1 VIGRFPFSDTNHRRF
16 VSLVLQGPTFPVNRD
31 STKEFQDLVT
41 KILKREKFRIGFAEI
56 RNVDW
61 LRRNDR
67 RAQWSDTQITDVKK
81 IFKIVVRVLTF
92 CYIFSTEWIFCWC
105 WHGIIRPIQI
115 WCTRRCVGVE
125 LWQQVLLRIRRSNT
139 DFWRD
144 DYE

>member
-41 KILKREKFRIGFAEI
+41 KILKREKFRIGFEEI

-67 RAQWSDTQITDVKK
+67 RAQ
-81 IFKIVVRVLTF
+81 
-92 CYIFSTEWIFCWC
+92 
-105 WHGIIRPIQI
+105 
-115 WCTRRCVGVE
+115 
-125 LWQQVLLRIRRSNT
+125 
-139 DFWRD
+139 
-144 DYE
+144 